1 MSPLQKSVLITGC
14 SAGGIGGA
22 LAEAFHAKGY
32 HVFATLR
39 TPAKISPKIS
49 GAANVTVLPLDVLSS
64 QSISSAVENVK
75 RETGGRLD
83 VLVNNSGGVSIAP
96 ALDVSIEEGKRL
108 FDLNYWAPLAVL
120 QAFSPLLIEARGCVV
135 NNASASAYATFGFN
149 SMLPK
154 CFRSH
159 GHLLTE
165 PGVYN
170 SSKAALVAGSETW
183 RNELQPLGVRTITLI
198 TSGVKT
204 NAFSENRAVE
214 LPETSHYF
222 GVQDFLR
229 GLGDGQLQADAMDA
243 SVYAAK
249 VVQHVEGGA
258 VGPIWLGKDAL
269 LARLGW
275 WLSPRS
281 VFVSFLFNPSSL
293 DMSLTQIQD
302 MILESVVPVAGEMA
316 KASNKK
322 RK

>member
-1 MSPLQKSVLITGC
+1 M
-14 SAGGIGGA
+14 
-22 LAEAFHAKGY
+22 
-32 HVFATLR
+32 
-39 TPAKISPKIS
+39 
-49 GAANVTVLPLDVLSS
+49 LPLS
-64 QSISSAVENVK
+64 
-75 RETGGRLD
+75 R
-83 VLVNNSGGVSIAP
+83 
-96 ALDVSIEEGKRL
+96 
-108 FDLNYWAPLAVL
+108 
-120 QAFSPLLIEARGCVV
+120 
-135 NNASASAYATFGFN
+135 TFF
-149 SMLPK
+149 
-154 CFRSH
+154 
-159 GHLLTE
+159 LTE

-229 GLGDGQLQADAMDA
+229 GLGDGQLQSDAMDA

-281 VFVSFLFNPSSL
+281 VFVSFLFNPSSP